1 MASPQRLTSL
11 ARELGSAYLGAMSWF
26 PRPAGPK
33 ALLADLRLFASQRS
47 RYQWAGL
54 AVAIVMPLL
63 IIAGFWH
70 DASHGIAPGPQ
81 LIYVDSWP
89 ANRTD
94 AQIKAQQKVDQARRE
109 AALKER
115 QRQFQKLDK
124 DLKKVGI

>member
-1 MASPQRLTSL
+1 
-11 ARELGSAYLGAMSWF
+11 MSWF
-26 PRPAGPK
+26 PRPATPK
-33 ALLADLRLFASQRS
+33 ALIADLKLFASQRS

-54 AVAIVMPLL
+54 VVAIVMPVL
-63 IIAGFWH
+63 IVAGFWH

-81 LIYVDSWP
+81 LIYVESWP
-89 ANRTD
+89 ASRTD
-94 AQIKAQQKVDQARRE
+94 EQIKAQQKIDQAKRE